1 MSESLVLETEYQDL
15 EDASEVERQKSMAQL
30 NTAKVIK
37 GEIHNVLNVMRADA
51 RYSSPVRF
59 SEELPSDEH
68 PLLNSLK
75 HLHEK
80 VSRWET
86 AEEPMDVV
94 AYLTPFCSA
103 VSGREISANITGAA
117 LFSIHKFLLYGFIT
131 QDTTPHAME
140 AMNLIAKSLL
150 NCTFEE
156 SSSYGGSRLNTSTHS
171 STSTE
176 AATFYDDEQVVLKL
190 LNLAAM
196 VVRTS
201 LQQHKEMPLLDA
213 SQVVGLLSTCLHV
226 SHRAKRASPLL
237 KSAAADA
244 LGQIVLVV
252 FHETPLPQAR
262 STVLSQ
268 LSSLTNPQQY
278 SDATCVT
285 SLTLL
290 NIALE
295 TMQQAPTQA
304 EIHIL
309 QNDLCKHLLQL
320 STTHDLVIL
329 SLTLR
334 VIFNLFQS
342 IRNHLKVPLEVFIT
356 SVHLRIL
363 DPTHNDV
370 TNEQREVALESLLE
384 FCQEPALM
392 QDLYLNYDCDVHCN
406 NLYEM
411 ICATLSKMASP
422 KDDAVPVNTLNRLAL
437 EGILHVIDSI
447 AGRCQGTSAL
457 KCGRSESY
465 LTDTES
471 DTTETLDMDDGGV
484 GDRWKTE
491 EKLQERKRHKFI
503 LGEVAK
509 EFNNQNKDWTKMGED
524 LGLFES
530 PATPES
536 VAKFLYTA
544 PRLDKTEVGLYLSKG
559 PAEEYPFQAEVR
571 SSFCQL
577 FDFKDVDFAEALRK
591 FLSRFRLPGEAQC
604 IDRLMEAF
612 ANELYQQQKNEPKHE
627 DALELEETKEEPFFR
642 NADAVFTLAFSTIIL
657 NTDLHNP
664 NLRDDRRMTLE
675 QFLRNNRGINDG
687 KDFPEEFLSELY
699 VQIKEKEIQVRKEV
713 LDVIRQKILDDDGD
727 ILAKHWA
734 SVLSKS
740 NEVAEPFFTPLE
752 TARRNDIQAGV
763 HDRAMFV
770 SISKSAID
778 SVSTIFVRSTDDA
791 LVVKSLK
798 GFQQMAKICIY
809 FELEET
815 FNEILKILLG
825 HGRDYIMS
833 CIALEYSGSDGQQ
846 IMAAG
851 PSSPGSKGE
860 EEDPAAEVEGHVPVP
875 AILLMPEGETGHLQS
890 PDIMGS
896 AAHRG
901 LLSLDAG
908 FSLIRQQPSKIRETW
923 PTFIECLCALRDA
936 RALPD
941 RVIFLDDFADS
952 RGNLLPLSPFARQ
965 SQRRLD
971 EYYRSLADRDENK
984 RSEAGW
990 FQFPSLFHA
999 NSDSKPSE
1007 RTMTTQDETDGGDTI
1022 PETEL
1027 SSFSQ
1032 SLLAITKRA
1041 GLEDVVL
1048 MGPKSMPMAKQTIR
1062 ALLDSIDEH
1071 PYFDDPVFEQHAVY
1085 SLELAL
1091 LTLISNKDKVQE
1103 LFPMFLPKFET
1114 ILKESDEDTIS
1125 SQASVNLPTPFLME
1139 RVAVTILR
1147 SCIHLYEYPEVRSD
1161 LNKALHLLLKLPTNF
1176 TRCVSDRMSC
1186 GMAIFVSQKFP
1197 LFESDEDWV
1206 FVGDM
1211 LDRLA
1216 HFGAG
1221 RGFVFDGVA
1230 NAVESQMVPS
1240 SQKGDAK
1247 AELSYE
1253 GSVVLSR
1260 LLIRFIFGRFEN
1272 DMSLVVPAMMCLE
1285 NLYRHM
1291 VVMKRSDDSD
1301 STSSSSE
1308 DDSAEE
1314 KIEDV
1319 PDKELWQNV
1328 AVAFY
1333 SVCRSE
1339 DPDVSRQGS
1348 DCFQRFVMSTDVQ
1361 SLPAEKWI
1369 SMLFLIVDKQPPV
1382 EAHETRINTFAI
1394 LCKVLLMTLG
1404 LLSKQKSNWD
1414 DLNDVISQTADVAD
1428 ENLQEGRKGS
1438 VSPLFQS
1445 TLQAVTFLS
1454 NHLVSDEFD
1463 GDKEYGQ
1470 WACDTLLAELE
1481 KVGAMG
1487 GTVYNVE
1494 ATTRRVTNGNNPD
1507 VKRV

>member
-1 MSESLVLETEYQDL
+1 MDESSELEAEYEDF
-15 EDASEVERQKSMAQL
+15 EDASEAERRKQRGPL

-51 RYSSPVRF
+51 RYASPLRF

-68 PLLNSLK
+68 PLLNSLRD
-75 HLHEK
+75 LHEK

-117 LFSIHKFLLYGFIT
+117 LSSLHKFLLYGFIT
-131 QDTTPHAME
+131 QDTTPHAMDG
-140 AMNLIAKSLL
+140 MNLIAKSLL
-150 NCTFEE
+150 HCTFEE
-156 SSSYGGSRLNTSTHS
+156 SSHGGKRLNMSTHS
-171 STSTE
+171 STSGENVTW
-176 AATFYDDEQVVLKL
+176 YDDEQVVLKL

-196 VVRTS
+196 VVRSS
-201 LQQHKEMPLLDA
+201 LQENKDMPLLDT

-252 FHETPLPQAR
+252 FHEAPLPQAR

-295 TMQQAPTQA
+295 TMQQAPAQA
-304 EIHIL
+304 EITIL

-363 DPTHNDV
+363 DPSNDNV

-392 QDLYLNYDCDVHCN
+392 QDLYLNYDCDVHCS
-406 NLYEM
+406 NLFEL
-411 ICATLSKMASP
+411 ICGTLSKMASP
-422 KDDAVPVNTLNRLAL
+422 KDENVPLNALNRLAL

-447 AGRCQGTSAL
+447 ARRCQGTSTL
-457 KCGRSESY
+457 KYGPSDSN

-471 DTTETLDMDDGGV
+471 DTTETLEYDDL

-491 EKLQERKRHKFI
+491 ELLQERKRHKFI
-503 LGEVAK
+503 LGEVAT
-509 EFNNQNKDWTKMGED
+509 EFNNQNSDWIQVAED
-524 LGLFES
+524 LELFTH
-530 PATPES
+530 PATPEA

-544 PRLDKTEVGLYLSKG
+544 PSLDKTEMGLYLSKG
-559 PAEEYPFQAEVR
+559 PEEVCPFQAQVR
-571 SSFCQL
+571 SAFCQL
-577 FDFKDVDFAEALRK
+577 FDFKDMAFAEALRK

-612 ANELYQQQKNEPKHE
+612 ANELYQQQKHVPKHE
-627 DALELEETKEEPFFR
+627 DALELEEVSEKPFFR

-687 KDFPEEFLSELY
+687 ESFPEDFMAELY
-699 VQIKEKEIQVRKEV
+699 TQIKEQEIQVRKEV
-713 LDVIRQKILDDDGD
+713 LDVIRRKMQDSDGA
-727 ILAKHWA
+727 IHAKYWA

-740 NEVAEPFFTPLE
+740 SEVAEPFFTPIE

-763 HDRAMFV
+763 HDRAMFL
-770 SISKSAID
+770 SISKSAVECI
-778 SVSTIFVRSTDDA
+778 STIFERSTDDA
-791 LVVKSLK
+791 LVVKALR
-798 GFQQMAKICIY
+798 GFQQVAKICVY
-809 FELEET
+809 FDLDET
-815 FNEILKILLG
+815 FNEILQILLG

-833 CIALEYSGSDGQQ
+833 CIALEYAGSDSQQ

-851 PSSPGSKGE
+851 PASPTKE
-860 EEDPAAEVEGHVPVP
+860 EGKEPAVEVEGHVPVP
-875 AILLMPEGETGHLQS
+875 AILLMTSEDSEQGHS
-890 PDIMGS
+890 PDILGS

-908 FSLIRQQPSKIRETW
+908 LVLVRDQSSRIREAW
-923 PTFIECLCALRDA
+923 PTLIECLCALRDA
-936 RALPD
+936 RALPE

-952 RGNLLPLSPFARQ
+952 HGNLLPLSPFAKQ

-971 EYYRSLADRDENK
+971 EYYRSLSDKEEDK
-984 RSEAGW
+984 RSAAGW
-990 FQFPSLFHA
+990 FQFPSLF
-999 NSDSKPSE
+999 NVNTEVKPQG
-1007 RTMTTQDETDGGDTI
+1007 TVTTSDETDAGDCI
-1022 PETEL
+1022 PEKEL

-1041 GLEDVVL
+1041 RLEDVVL
-1048 MGPKSMPMAKQTIR
+1048 MRPKSLPMAKQTIR
-1062 ALLDSIDEH
+1062 ALLDAIDEF

-1091 LTLISNKDKVQE
+1091 LALISNKDKVQD

-1114 ILKESDEDTIS
+1114 ILKESDENTVS

-1139 RVAVTILR
+1139 RVVVTILR
-1147 SCIHLYEYPEVRSD
+1147 SCIHMYEYPEVRPELRRA
-1161 LNKALHLLLKLPTNF
+1161 LNLLLTLPPNF
-1176 TRCVSDRMSC
+1176 MRYVSDRMSC
-1186 GMAIFVSQKFP
+1186 GMAIFLSQKFP
-1197 LFESDEDWV
+1197 MFESDDEWV
-1206 FVGDM
+1206 FVSDM

-1221 RGFVFDGVA
+1221 RGFVFDGIA
-1230 NAVESQMVPS
+1230 NAVESQLAPS

-1247 AELSYE
+1247 VELSFE
-1253 GSVVLSR
+1253 GSTVLSR

-1291 VVMKRSDDSD
+1291 VILKRSSNSDDS
-1301 STSSSSE
+1301 
-1308 DDSAEE
+1308 EE
-1314 KIEDV
+1314 GSIDENIDDV

-1339 DPDVSRQGS
+1339 HRDVSRQGS
-1348 DCFQRFVMSTDVQ
+1348 DCFQRFVMSTDVK
-1361 SLPAEKWI
+1361 SLPEDKWI
-1369 SMLFLIVDKQPPV
+1369 SILFLIVDKQPPV
-1382 EAHETRINTFAI
+1382 TAHETRVNTFAI
-1394 LCKVLLMTLG
+1394 LCKVLLMTVG
-1404 LLSKQKSNWD
+1404 FLSKRKSNWD
-1414 DLNDVISQTADVAD
+1414 DLNDIIAQTGDVAG
-1428 ENLQEGRKGS
+1428 ENLQEGRKGT
-1438 VSPLFQS
+1438 VSPLFES

-1454 NHLVSDEFD
+1454 NHMVSSEFE
-1463 GDKEYGQ
+1463 GNGEYGQ
-1470 WACDTLLAELE
+1470 WASDTLLTELE
-1481 KVGAMG
+1481 KFGALG
-1487 GTVYNVE
+1487 GSVQNME
-1494 ATTRRVTNGNNPD
+1494 ATSRRDVSTANGNGAH
-1507 VKRV
+1507 VQRV